1 MKFVGIVF
9 AVFVFSSAA
18 VGKHNSDHPL
28 SPEDWYEVMN
38 KVVLLEDSGL
48 MPTLLPIIL
57 RNRDALQLTDQQIS
71 AFQAWRKENYTNMVN
86 LMNQIIEKMVQF
98 RVDSL
103 SPQVSAEQ
111 LLANQS
117 QIQDLQ
123 WELLRIQLSCREL
136 IMTTFTDEQWD
147 NFAFVISDY
156 PKLASLMLQNSR

>member
-1 MKFVGIVF
+1 M
-9 AVFVFSSAA
+9 
-18 VGKHNSDHPL
+18 D
-28 SPEDWYEVMN
+28 

-48 MPTLLPIIL
+48 MPTLLPVIM

-71 AFQAWRKENYTNMVN
+71 AFQAWRKQHYTNMVN

-111 LLANQS
+111 LIARQS
-117 QIQDLQ
+117 EIQDLQ
-123 WELLRIQLSCREL
+123 RELLRIKLSCREL

-156 PKLASLMLQNSR
+156 PKLASLMLQGSK